1 MTLTETTFA
10 EHLTQFQDA
19 SANFI
24 RLAESYPKALQTQ
37 LGACGEE
44 WSAREVLAHI
54 NGWLVEAQ
62 RRYPRY
68 ATGTGK
74 VDYNIDA
81 FNQVS
86 IWLRDGKGF
95 EEILE
100 ELRQLTS
107 KMAEMAN
114 TIAPVHLEKDARY
127 QKWLTIFLEEY
138 EEHSQQLRDFLSDKQ

>member
-1 MTLTETTFA
+1 MAETTFT
-10 EHLTQFQDA
+10 EHLAKFQEA
-19 SANFI
+19 STEFI

-86 IWLRDGKGF
+86 VWLRDGKGF
-95 EEILE
+95 EEILD
-100 ELRQLTS
+100 ELKRLSS
-107 KMAEMAN
+107 KMAEMASAIN
-114 TIAPVHLEKDARY
+114 PIYLEKDERY
-127 QKWLTIFLEEY
+127 EKWLTIFLEEY
-138 EEHSQQLRDFLSDKQ
+138 EEHSQQLRDFLTDTR

>member
-1 MTLTETTFA
+1 MTLAETTFT
-10 EHLTQFQDA
+10 EHLAKFQEA
-19 SANFI
+19 STEFI

-74 VDYNIDA
+74 VDYNIDV

-86 IWLRDGKGF
+86 VWLRDGKGF
-95 EEILE
+95 EEILD
-100 ELRQLTS
+100 ELKRLSS
-107 KMAEMAN
+107 KMAEMASAIN
-114 TIAPVHLEKDARY
+114 PIYLEKDERY
-127 QKWLTIFLEEY
+127 EKWLTIFLEEY
-138 EEHSQQLRDFLSDKQ
+138 EEHSQQLRDFLTDKR